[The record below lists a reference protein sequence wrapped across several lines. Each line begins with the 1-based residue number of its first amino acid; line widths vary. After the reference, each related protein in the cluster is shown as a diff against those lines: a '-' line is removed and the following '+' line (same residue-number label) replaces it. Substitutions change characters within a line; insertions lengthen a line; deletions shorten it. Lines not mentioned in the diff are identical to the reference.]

1 MPPATIPTFRL
12 DQTALHRQLKRQ
24 AALAQPPW
32 LHREVAGRMADRLGL
47 VLRKPARWLDW
58 WSFLGAGSD
67 LLRNAYPRAE
77 GTLVEPDEAMHDRS
91 LRRIGSPR
99 WWNAAHWRAP
109 QTRVCL
115 ESALSSGAA
124 QVEPVDLIWSNMV
137 LHHAN
142 DPTAT
147 FRAWHGLLAE
157 GGFAM
162 FSTVGPDTLL
172 ELRKLYALAGWPAPH
187 VPFVDMHDL
196 GDMLVGCG
204 FAEPVVDQELLT
216 LSWSG
221 PEALLAELREL
232 GGHLSPE
239 RFPGLRTP
247 RWRLD
252 LLERLRGLADEKGRI
267 SLRFELIYGHA
278 FKPTPRTARHGPA
291 TISLDRLHS
300 GAGQSRKP
308 GF

>member
-1 MPPATIPTFRL
+1 MPPATIPSVRL
-12 DQTALHRQLKRQ
+12 DDTALRRQLKRQ
-24 AALAQPPW
+24 SAQAQPPW

-47 VLRKPARWLDW
+47 VLRKPTRWLDW
-58 WSFLGAGSD
+58 WGFLGAGSE
-67 LLRNAYPRAE
+67 LLRSTYPQAG
-77 GTLVEPDEAMHDRS
+77 GTIVEPDEAMRERS
-91 LRRIGSPR
+91 LAQIGSPR
-99 WWNAAHWRAP
+99 WWTVAHWRGTP
-109 QTRVCL
+109 TRVCL
-115 ESALSSGAA
+115 ESSLSAGTAA
-124 QVEPVDLIWSNMV
+124 VEPVDLVWANMM

-142 DPTAT
+142 DPIAT

-162 FSTVGPDTLL
+162 FSTLGPDTLR
-172 ELRKLYALAGWPAPH
+172 ELRQLYALAGWPAPH

-196 GDMLVGCG
+196 GDMLVGSG

-221 PEALLAELREL
+221 PQALLAELREL
-232 GGHLSPE
+232 GGHLAPG

-247 RWRLD
+247 RWHRD
-252 LLERLRGLADEKGRI
+252 LIERLRGLADEKGRI
-267 SLRFELIYGHA
+267 SMRFELIYGHA
-278 FKPTPRTARHGPA
+278 FKPAPRAVRQGPA

-300 GAGQSRKP
+300 GAGQSRKA